1 MVLYGFLKIS
11 NPVISDAKI
20 TVRSSLSC
28 PVSHFFRNFEVSFMI
43 LYSLLEISKTVIGVA
58 KITERFSF
66 SCFVSHFFRNLEMLF
81 MVLYGFLKISNTVV
95 GVTKSTV
102 YVFFYYPVSYF
113 SDNFEVYFKDFYGG
127 LEIFIVDIGVYYF
140 LAFLRHFN
148 ENVQISL
155 LRLVEKFLLDLGHTF
170 LFAWVFQVSLK
181 IKYKY
186 FVVSFCGFCSFSQTS
201 MVTYD
206 KVR

>member
-1 MVLYGFLKIS
+1 
-11 NPVISDAKI
+11 
-20 TVRSSLSC
+20 
-28 PVSHFFRNFEVSFMI
+28 MI

-58 KITERFSF
+58 KITVRSSLSCPVAHFFGNFEVLFIVLYGFLIISKTVTGVAKIKRFSF

-95 GVTKSTV
+95 GVTKSAV

-140 LAFLRHFN
+140 LSFLRHFN

-155 LRLVEKFLLDLGHTF
+155 LRLVEKFLLNLGHTF